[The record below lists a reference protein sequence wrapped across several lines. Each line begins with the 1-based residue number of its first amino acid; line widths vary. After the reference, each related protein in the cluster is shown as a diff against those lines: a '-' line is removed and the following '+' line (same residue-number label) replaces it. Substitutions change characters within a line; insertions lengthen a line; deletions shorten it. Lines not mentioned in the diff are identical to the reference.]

1 VAETDPVPTITG
13 FSNVPAFAKGMV
25 RDLRIRWA
33 LEEAGRPYRM
43 DLLDAMAQRP
53 EGYRAWQ
60 PFGQVP
66 AFDDG
71 QVRMFETGA
80 ILLYLAEREERLLPA
95 DPQTRWQAV
104 SWLIAALNSV
114 EPALTQVVI
123 LDFFQRG
130 KDWAAGAR
138 EGAAAFATM
147 RLKDLS
153 QALGE
158 REWLAG
164 PFSIA
169 DIMMVTVLRSVNH
182 TDLLQ
187 QFPNLVAYRQ
197 RGEAR
202 PAFVKALA
210 DQMADFA
217 AETEGEDA

>member
-1 VAETDPVPTITG
+1 MTETDPVPTITG
-13 FSNVPAFAKGMV
+13 FGNVPAFAKGMV

-33 LEEAGRPYRM
+33 LEEVGRPYRM
-43 DLLDAMAQRP
+43 DLLDAMAPRP

-123 LDFFQRG
+123 LDFFHKG
-130 KDWAAGAR
+130 KDWAAAARKGAI
-138 EGAAAFATM
+138 AFAAM
-147 RLKDLS
+147 RLRDVS
-153 QALGE
+153 EALGE

-169 DIMMVTVLRSVNH
+169 DIMMVTVLRCVNH

-187 QFPNLVAYRQ
+187 QFPNLVAYRE

-202 PAFVKALA
+202 PAFVQALA
-210 DQMADFA
+210 DQMAGFA

>member
-1 VAETDPVPTITG
+1 MAQTDNLPTITG
-13 FSNVPAFAKGMV
+13 FSNVPDFAKGMV

-33 LEEAGRPYRM
+33 LEEVGRPYRM
-43 DLLDAMAQRP
+43 DLLDAMAKRP
-53 EGYRAWQ
+53 DGYRDWQ

-66 AFDDG
+66 AFADG
-71 QVRMFETGA
+71 TVRMFETGA
-80 ILLYLAEREERLLPA
+80 ILLYLGEQDERLLPA

-104 SWLIAALNSV
+104 SWLIAALNSI
-114 EPALTQVVI
+114 EPSLTQVVI

-130 KDWAAGAR
+130 KDWSAGAR
-138 EGAAAFATM
+138 EGAVAFASQ

-169 DIMMVTVLRSVNH
+169 DIMMVTVLRSIGH
-182 TDLLQ
+182 TDLLD

-202 PAFVKALA
+202 PAFARA
-210 DQMADFA
+210 MEGQMGDFVR
-217 AETEGEDA
+217 AEEQPA

>member
-1 VAETDPVPTITG
+1 MAETDPVPTITG
-13 FSNVPAFAKGMV
+13 FGNVPAFAKGMV

-33 LEEAGRPYRM
+33 LEEVGRPYRM
-43 DLLDAMAQRP
+43 DLLDAMAPRP

-123 LDFFQRG
+123 LDFFQKG
-130 KDWAAGAR
+130 KDWTAGAR
-138 EGAAAFATM
+138 EGAAFVEAHII
-147 RLKDLS
+147 R
-153 QALGE
+153 
-158 REWLAG
+158 
-164 PFSIA
+164 
-169 DIMMVTVLRSVNH
+169 VT
-182 TDLLQ
+182 
-187 QFPNLVAYRQ
+187 
-197 RGEAR
+197 EK
-202 PAFVKALA
+202 AFV
-210 DQMADFA
+210 DFA
-217 AETEGEDA
+217 AGGADRAANRRMLGLER

>member
-1 VAETDPVPTITG
+1 MAQTDSLPTITG
-13 FSNVPAFAKGMV
+13 FSNVPDFAKGMV

-33 LEEAGRPYRM
+33 LEEVGRPYRM
-43 DLLDAMAQRP
+43 DLLDAMAKRP
-53 EGYRAWQ
+53 DGYRDWQ

-66 AFDDG
+66 AFADG
-71 QVRMFETGA
+71 MVRMFETGA
-80 ILLYLAEREERLLPA
+80 ILLYLGEQDERLLPA

-104 SWLIAALNSV
+104 SWLIAALNSI
-114 EPALTQVVI
+114 EPSLTQVVI

-130 KDWAAGAR
+130 KDWSAGAR
-138 EGAAAFATM
+138 EGAVAFASQ

-169 DIMMVTVLRSVNH
+169 DIMMVTVLRSIGH
-182 TDLLQ
+182 TDLLD

-202 PAFVKALA
+202 PAFARA
-210 DQMADFA
+210 MEGQMGDFVR
-217 AETEGEDA
+217 AEEQPA

>member
-1 VAETDPVPTITG
+1 MAQTDSLPTITG
-13 FSNVPAFAKGMV
+13 FSNVPDFAKGMV

-33 LEEAGRPYRM
+33 LEEVGRPYRM
-43 DLLDAMAQRP
+43 DLLDAMAKRP
-53 EGYRAWQ
+53 DGYRDWQ

-66 AFDDG
+66 AFADG
-71 QVRMFETGA
+71 TVRMFETGA
-80 ILLYLAEREERLLPA
+80 ILLYLGEQDERLLPA
-95 DPQTRWQAV
+95 DPQPRWQAV
-104 SWLIAALNSV
+104 SWLIAALNSI
-114 EPALTQVVI
+114 EPSLTQVVI

-130 KDWAAGAR
+130 KDWSAGAR
-138 EGAAAFATM
+138 EGAVAFASQ

-169 DIMMVTVLRSVNH
+169 DIMMVTVLRSIGH
-182 TDLLQ
+182 TDLLD

-202 PAFVKALA
+202 PAFARAMEGQMGDFVRA
-210 DQMADFA
+210 DEQPA
-217 AETEGEDA
+217 

>member
-1 VAETDPVPTITG
+1 MAQTDNLPTITG
-13 FSNVPAFAKGMV
+13 FSNVPDFAKGMV

-33 LEEAGRPYRM
+33 LEEVGRPYRM
-43 DLLDAMAQRP
+43 DLLDAMAKRP
-53 EGYRAWQ
+53 DGYRDWQ

-66 AFDDG
+66 AFADG
-71 QVRMFETGA
+71 TVRMFETGA
-80 ILLYLAEREERLLPA
+80 ILLYLGEQDERLLPA

-104 SWLIAALNSV
+104 SWLIAALNSI
-114 EPALTQVVI
+114 EPSLTHVVI

-130 KDWAAGAR
+130 KDWSAGAR
-138 EGAAAFATM
+138 EGAVAFASQ

-169 DIMMVTVLRSVNH
+169 DIMMVTVLRSIGH
-182 TDLLQ
+182 TDLLD

-202 PAFVKALA
+202 PAFARA
-210 DQMADFA
+210 MEGQMGDFVR
-217 AETEGEDA
+217 AEEQPA

>member
-1 VAETDPVPTITG
+1 MAQTDSLPTITG
-13 FSNVPAFAKGMV
+13 FSNVPDFAKGMV

-33 LEEAGRPYRM
+33 LEEVGRPYRM
-43 DLLDAMAQRP
+43 DLLDAMAKRP
-53 EGYRAWQ
+53 DGYRDWQ

-66 AFDDG
+66 AFADG
-71 QVRMFETGA
+71 TVRMFETGA
-80 ILLYLAEREERLLPA
+80 ILLYLGEQDERLLPA
-95 DPQTRWQAV
+95 DPQPRWQAV
-104 SWLIAALNSV
+104 SWLIAALNSI
-114 EPALTQVVI
+114 EPSLTQVVI

-130 KDWAAGAR
+130 KDWSAGAR
-138 EGAAAFATM
+138 EGAVAFASQ

-169 DIMMVTVLRSVNH
+169 DIMMVTVLRSIGH
-182 TDLLQ
+182 TDLLD

-202 PAFVKALA
+202 PAFARA
-210 DQMADFA
+210 MEGQMGDFVR
-217 AETEGEDA
+217 AEEQPA